1 MKLTNTTK
9 IYLNVALLFVFTFL
23 FAKRLFTSIHT
34 NDYNYLKLT
43 LNIMVLAITIFQII
57 KLSKIENNK

>member
-1 MKLTNTTK
+1 MKITNTTK

-23 FAKRLFTSIHT
+23 FANRLFTSIKT
-34 NDYNYLKLT
+34 NDYNYLRLI
-43 LNIMVLAITIFQII
+43 LNVIVIAITIYQII